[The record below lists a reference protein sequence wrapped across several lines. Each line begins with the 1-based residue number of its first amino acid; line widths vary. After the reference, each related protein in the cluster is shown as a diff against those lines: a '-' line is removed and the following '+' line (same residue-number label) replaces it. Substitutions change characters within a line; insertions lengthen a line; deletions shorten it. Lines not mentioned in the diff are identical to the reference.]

1 MSRDEIEEKINSMN
15 DSIPNTLQLKE

>member
-15 DSIPNTLQLKE
+15 DSRPNTLQLKE